1 MTKLRV
7 LAFGTTVA
15 ATMVMP
21 CVTASASAV
30 TQLPQDVPVAC
41 AGGNSG
47 FGTADTGNFLAGIIS
62 AAFDVARVGVDAAE
76 GIALTA
82 VGAAKVPGT
91 GC

>member
-7 LAFGTTVA
+7 LVFGATAAVA
-15 ATMVMP
+15 MVMP
-21 CVTASASAV
+21 CASASASAV

-47 FGTADTGNFLAGIIS
+47 FGTMDTGNFLGAIIS
-62 AAFDVARVGVDAAE
+62 AAFDVAKVGVDAAE

-82 VGAAKVPGT
+82 VGAAKVPGAS
-91 GC
+91 C